1 MTPKMTIPQD
11 SDLYAAIA
19 AKVPGADA
27 GRVRQVLDSYGV
39 ALASPLPA
47 RRELRVR
54 RLTCEGEKTGTTDN
68 DGPFTVDIS
77 FGDGPWVLASKVNS
91 AGKSTLLWAL
101 SWALRGESVDEFRRP
116 ETAGWLRYVRADL
129 QVGGVPVSVRLEFL
143 RPGQP
148 SATLLTADSVD
159 QLLTLDGRDVDG
171 AGVRAVATAAPPDVK
186 GLVER
191 LMLDRL
197 GLRPISVWAA
207 EPGAP
212 KDEAGQRDSAEHF
225 HSWASFYYA
234 IALNAGHD
242 KVLLGPTAFGQL
254 PAKLLQIFLDV
265 PYVPELT
272 HLVSAQKRDDQEERR
287 VKRRAEEDAEARRA
301 QIQPLREALASA
313 KSRWAELQ
321 SRQPDLTGLLTAA
334 DAAARKMAERQAI
347 HLDLQQRFDAARR
360 ERLQDERA
368 ARRARQSA
376 AARLLLGALNPE
388 ACPRCDHEIDEP
400 RRAAEE
406 ADHRCAVCS
415 NPLPAQEEDPDA
427 HAVLLQRHAERELA
441 SRSAEAAAKKA
452 AEDATARL
460 GESRDRYEQLQ
471 AKLEAI
477 RSDAA
482 QQDLV
487 AVQRECYQ
495 LEGALAMA
503 TGASAAVPAVVSS
516 YLATHES
523 QLDAQLDVESEI
535 LASAI
540 AVLQENVRNHSKAL
554 FRDLNDK
561 IVSMARSLG
570 VTNLTSVDLDAAG
583 RVNARKS
590 GVKCAF
596 KDFSPSERLRMRIAT
611 IIGMIT
617 VGHER
622 GIMSHPGLLLID
634 APTAE
639 EVVPGDARVVLEALY
654 EMANRV
660 AGIQIVLTSTE
671 EVLWEIFP
679 ADRIISGPGSRQ
691 LF

>member
-1 MTPKMTIPQD
+1 MTPKMAIPQD

-19 AKVPGADA
+19 AKVAGVDA
-27 GRVRQVLDSYGV
+27 RRIRQVLDSYGV

-54 RLTCEGEKTGTTDN
+54 RLYCEGEKTGTTDN
-68 DGPFTVDIS
+68 DGPFTVDMS
-77 FGDGPWVLASKVNS
+77 LGDGPWVLASKVNS

-116 ETAGWLRYVRADL
+116 ETAGWLTYVRADL
-129 QVGGVPVSVRLEFL
+129 HVGGVPVSVRLEFL

-148 SATLLTADSVD
+148 SATLLTADTVD
-159 QLLTLDGRDVDG
+159 QLLALDGRDVDG

-186 GLVER
+186 GLIER

-212 KDEAGQRDSAEHF
+212 KDEAGQRDSAEQF

-272 HLVSAQKRDDQEERR
+272 HLMSAQKREDQEDRR
-287 VKRRAEEDAEARRA
+287 VKRRAEEDAEARRT
-301 QIQPLREALASA
+301 QIQPLREALAAA
-313 KSRWAELQ
+313 KSRLADLQ

-347 HLDLQQRFDAARR
+347 HLDLQQRFGAARR
-360 ERLQDERA
+360 IRLQDERA

-376 AARLLLGALNPE
+376 AARLLLGALDPE

-406 ADHRCAVCS
+406 SDHRCAVCS
-415 NPLPAQEEDPDA
+415 NPLPAHEEDPNA
-427 HAVLLQRHAERELA
+427 QAMLLQRHAEQEAA
-441 SRSAEAAAKKA
+441 SRRAEAAAKKA
-452 AEDATARL
+452 ADEAAERF
-460 GESRDRYEQLQ
+460 GESRDRHEQLQ
-471 AKLEAI
+471 AKLAAI
-477 RSDAA
+477 RSDTA

-487 AVQRECYQ
+487 AAQRECYQ
-495 LEGALAMA
+495 LEGALAIA
-503 TGASAAVPAVVSS
+503 AGGGDAVPAVVGS
-516 YLATHES
+516 YLATQEPRQDS
-523 QLDAQLDVESEI
+523 ALDVESDI

-540 AVLQENVRNHSKAL
+540 AVLQETVRNHSRAL
-554 FRDLNDK
+554 FADLNNK
-561 IVSMARSLG
+561 IVLVARSLG
-570 VTNLTSVDLDAAG
+570 VTNLTSVDLDTAG

-596 KDFSPSERLRMRIAT
+596 KDFSPGERLRMRIAT

-617 VGHER
+617 VGHDH

-639 EVVPGDARVVLEALY
+639 EVVPGDARVVLQALH

-660 AGIQIVLTSTE
+660 AGVQIVLTSTE
-671 EVLWEIFP
+671 DVLWDIFP
-679 ADRIISGPGSRQ
+679 PDRIITGPDARQ

>member
-1 MTPKMTIPQD
+1 MTPKMAVPQD

-19 AKVPGADA
+19 AKVPGVDA
-27 GRVRQVLDSYGV
+27 ARVQQVLDSYGV

-54 RLTCEGEKTGTTDN
+54 RLHCEGEKTGTTDN

-77 FGDGPWVLASKVNS
+77 LGDGPWVLASKVNS

-116 ETAGWLRYVRADL
+116 ETAGWLTYVRADL
-129 QVGGVPVSVRLEFL
+129 EVGGVPVSVRLEFH

-148 SATLLTADSVD
+148 SATLLTADTVD
-159 QLLTLDGRDVDG
+159 QLLALDGRDVNG
-171 AGVRAVATAAPPDVK
+171 AGVRAVATAAPPEVK
-186 GLVER
+186 GLIER

-197 GLRPISVWAA
+197 GLRPVSVWAA

-212 KDEAGQRDSAEHF
+212 KDADGNRDSAEQI

-234 IALNAGHD
+234 VALNAGND
-242 KVLLGPTAFGQL
+242 KVLLGPTPFGQL

-265 PYVPELT
+265 PYAPELT
-272 HLVSAQKRDDQEERR
+272 HLVSAQKREDQEDRR
-287 VKRRAEEDAEARRA
+287 GKRRADEDAEARRA
-301 QIQPLREALASA
+301 QVQPLREALARV
-313 KSRWAELQ
+313 KSRLAELQ

-334 DAAARKMAERQAI
+334 DGAARKMAEYQAI

-360 ERLQDERA
+360 VRLHDERA

-376 AARLLLGALNPE
+376 AARLLLGALDPE

-406 ADHRCAVCS
+406 SDHRCAVCS
-415 NPLPAQEEDPDA
+415 NPLPAHQEDPDA
-427 HAVLLQRHAERELA
+427 QAVLLQRHVEQELA
-441 SRSAEAAAKKA
+441 SRRVEAAAKKA
-452 AEDATARL
+452 VDDVAARL
-460 GESRDRYEQLQ
+460 DESRSRHEQLQ

-477 RSDAA
+477 RSDTS
-482 QQDLV
+482 QQELV
-487 AVQRECYQ
+487 AAQRECYQ
-495 LEGALAMA
+495 LEGALAIA
-503 TGASAAVPAVVSS
+503 TGSSDAVPDVVGS
-516 YLATHES
+516 YLATREPRQDPEIDTES
-523 QLDAQLDVESEI
+523 LI
-535 LASAI
+535 LPSAI
-540 AVLQENVRNHSKAL
+540 TVLHEVVRQHSRAL
-554 FRDLNDK
+554 FTDLNGK
-561 IVSMARSLG
+561 IVSVARSLG
-570 VTNLTSVDLDAAG
+570 VTNLTSVDLDTAG

-596 KDFSPSERLRMRIAT
+596 KDFSPGERLRMRIAT

-617 VGHER
+617 VGHDH

-639 EVVPGDARVVLEALY
+639 EVVPGDARVVLEALC
-654 EMANRV
+654 EMATSV
-660 AGIQIVLTSTE
+660 AGIQILLASTE
-671 EVLWEIFP
+671 EVLWDIFP
-679 ADRIISGPGSRQ
+679 ADRIITGPDARQ